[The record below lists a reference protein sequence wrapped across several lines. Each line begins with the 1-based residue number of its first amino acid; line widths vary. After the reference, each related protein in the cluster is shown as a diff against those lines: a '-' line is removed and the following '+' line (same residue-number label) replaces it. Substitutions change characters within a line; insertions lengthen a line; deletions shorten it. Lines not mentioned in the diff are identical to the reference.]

1 MTTLHRA
8 RISRGILV
16 TGRIA
21 GAGLTGWSAGIH
33 LYLWTQGYRDI
44 ATIGPLFLLHAI
56 SGAILA
62 LALLATPTRFLTI
75 VSALGALF
83 AAGSL
88 AALILSLTVGMFG
101 FTETPHAQLVTTT
114 IVVESA
120 GFLVLALFTVLRL
133 TTASPARRVGIPSA
147 ATN

>member
-1 MTTLHRA
+1 MITLQRA
-8 RISRGILV
+8 RTSQGVLMA
-16 TGRIA
+16 GRIA
-21 GAGLTGWSAGIH
+21 GAALTGWSAGIH

-62 LALLATPTRFLTI
+62 LALLTTPIRFLTI

-101 FTETPHAQLVTTT
+101 FTETPNAELVTTT
-114 IVVESA
+114 LIVESA
-120 GFLVLALFTVLRL
+120 GFLILALFTILRL
-133 TTASPARRVGIPSA
+133 TSAARARSTGTPSA
-147 ATN
+147 ATH